1 MLNKQLK
8 FSLVFFAGLFLV
20 GSLSAQEREV
30 AVAEFNL
37 GSGQLCFPMQLSKD
51 DSVFD
56 VCLAFDQ
63 EATRPQFILD
73 SYSSA
78 VHDLAKIPYF
88 NNDQGL
94 TLPLVKF
101 SNGVAFADVAMDVSL
116 NTSTDE
122 YTFTVIAARRLRYD
136 LDHSVARVWNDALLE
151 SIRGDLARPT
161 VHARNLFH
169 TAVAMYDAWAIIE
182 QGAASNYLLGQN
194 LHGFHL
200 RF

>member
-63 EATRPQFILD
+63 
-73 SYSSA
+73 
-78 VHDLAKIPYF
+78 
-88 NNDQGL
+88 
-94 TLPLVKF
+94 
-101 SNGVAFADVAMDVSL
+101 
-116 NTSTDE
+116 
-122 YTFTVIAARRLRYD
+122 
-136 LDHSVARVWNDALLE
+136 
-151 SIRGDLARPT
+151 
-161 VHARNLFH
+161 
-169 TAVAMYDAWAIIE
+169 
-182 QGAASNYLLGQN
+182 
-194 LHGFHL
+194 
-200 RF
+200 